1 MTDEA
6 KIRKLYRRAAWLKF
20 KRRFALRE
28 TTKCA
33 IDRQLFNIGVCVG
46 LYERGNEVRAVLNEV
61 EDEQ

>member
-6 KIRKLYRRAAWLKF
+6 KIRKLERRAAWLKF

-28 TTKCA
+28 TTKCT
-33 IDRQLFNIGVCVG
+33 IDRQLFNIGVCIG
-46 LYERGNEVRAVLNEV
+46 LYKRGNETRAILNET